1 MLFKLKI
8 GQHSNDKKLKKAS
21 LKIKKGKGAKTIGE
35 DGLDE
40 ETRGI
45 LDNQLDQLVIKKP
58 DALINKEGK
67 DRSLKEAFLRRPPN
81 NIITL

>member
-1 MLFKLKI
+1 MFKLKI
-8 GQHSNDKKLKKAS
+8 GQHSQDKKL
-21 LKIKKGKGAKTIGE
+21 IKKMTKKSKGAKTVSE

-40 ETRGI
+40 ETKNI

>member
-1 MLFKLKI
+1 MGKSPYANAVPRRAGK
-8 GQHSNDKKLKKAS
+8 GGNKA
-21 LKIKKGKGAKTIGE
+21 KKGKGAKTVGE

-40 ETRGI
+40 ETKNI